1 MEKSKTD
8 TSGSPMEPLSYKG
21 SGVDIDAG
29 ANLVEKIKAVTER
42 TNRPEVLSNLGGFG
56 AMCEIPKG
64 YHQPVLVSATDG
76 VGTKLKLAMMLKKH
90 DTIGIDLVAMCV
102 NDLIVCGAEP
112 LFFLDYYATGT
123 LNLEIANEVITG
135 IGKGCELA
143 GCALVGGET
152 AEMPGIYEGADYD
165 LAGFSVGVVEKSKII
180 DSSKVSAGDLLIGIE
195 SSGPHSNG
203 YSLIRA
209 IIERS
214 KFNLE
219 TSLEGKTIGARLLE
233 PTRIYV
239 STITKLIEKLE
250 INALAHIT
258 GGGITENLQR
268 VLPDNVNAS
277 ITLSSWK
284 MPAIFSWLQAE
295 GNIVSEEMLRT
306 FNCGIGMIICVPSES
321 ANDAMHLLKTAGD
334 QGHLIGEIIT
344 NSTSDKPSVIY
355 RG

>member
-8 TSGSPMEPLSYKG
+8 TSGLPVEPLSYKG
-21 SGVDIDAG
+21 SGVNIDAG
-29 ANLVEKIKAVTER
+29 AKLVERIKTVTKR
-42 TNRPEVLSNLGGFG
+42 TNRPEVLSTLGGFG

-76 VGTKLKLAMMLKKH
+76 VGTKLKLAMVLKKH

-112 LFFLDYYATGT
+112 LFFLDYYATGA

-152 AEMPGIYEGADYD
+152 AEMPGMYDGEDYD

-180 DSSKVSAGDLLIGIE
+180 DNSKVNAGDLLIGIE

-214 KFNLE
+214 KLNLE

-239 STITKLIEKLE
+239 NTITKLIEE
-250 INALAHIT
+250 IEIKALAHIT

-268 VLPDNVNAS
+268 VLPKNVNAV
-277 ITLSSWK
+277 ITLSSWE
-284 MPAIFSWLQAE
+284 MPAIFNWLQAE
-295 GNIVSEEMLRT
+295 GNIANEEMLRT

-321 ANDAMHLLKTAGD
+321 ANDAMRLLKTAGD

-355 RG
+355 RS

>member
-1 MEKSKTD
+1 MEKSETD
-8 TSGSPMEPLSYKG
+8 TSRSSKESLSYKD

-76 VGTKLKLAMMLKKH
+76 VGTKLKLAMMLEKH

-112 LFFLDYYATGT
+112 LFVLDYYATGA
-123 LNLEIANEVITG
+123 LNLEIANEVISG

-143 GCALVGGET
+143 RCALVGGET
-152 AEMPGIYEGADYD
+152 AEMPGMYVGGDYD
-165 LAGFSVGVVEKSKII
+165 LAGFSVGVVEKNKII
-180 DSSKVSAGDLLIGIE
+180 DNSKVNAGDLLIGIE

-214 KFNLE
+214 KLNLE

-239 STITKLIEKLE
+239 NIIAKLIEE
-250 INALAHIT
+250 IEIKALAHIT

-268 VLPDNVNAS
+268 VLPKNVNAS
-277 ITLSSWK
+277 ITLSSWE
-284 MPAIFSWLQAE
+284 MPLIFNWLQAE
-295 GNIVSEEMLRT
+295 GNIASDEMLRT
-306 FNCGIGMIICVPSES
+306 FNCGIGMIICVPSDR
-321 ANDAMHLLKTAGD
+321 AKDAIRLLKTTGD

-344 NSTSDKPSVIY
+344 NATSEKPSVIY
-355 RG
+355 RS

>member
-8 TSGSPMEPLSYKG
+8 TSGLPVEPLSYKG
-21 SGVDIDAG
+21 SGVNIDAG
-29 ANLVEKIKAVTER
+29 AKLVERIKTVTKR
-42 TNRPEVLSNLGGFG
+42 TNRPEVLSTLGGFG

-76 VGTKLKLAMMLKKH
+76 VGTKLKLAMVLKKH

-112 LFFLDYYATGT
+112 LFFLDYYATGA

-152 AEMPGIYEGADYD
+152 AEMPGMYDGEDYD

-180 DSSKVSAGDLLIGIE
+180 DNSKVNAGDLLIGIE

-214 KFNLE
+214 KLNLE

-239 STITKLIEKLE
+239 NTITKLIEE
-250 INALAHIT
+250 IEIKALAHIT

-268 VLPDNVNAS
+268 VLPKNVNAA
-277 ITLSSWK
+277 ITLSSWE
-284 MPAIFSWLQAE
+284 MPAIFNWLQAE
-295 GNIVSEEMLRT
+295 GNIANEEMLRT

-321 ANDAMHLLKTAGD
+321 ANDAMRLLKTAGD

-355 RG
+355 RS

>member
-8 TSGSPMEPLSYKG
+8 TSGLPVEPLSYKG
-21 SGVDIDAG
+21 SGVNIDAG
-29 ANLVEKIKAVTER
+29 AKLVERIKTVTKR
-42 TNRPEVLSNLGGFG
+42 TNRPEVLSTLGGFG

-76 VGTKLKLAMMLKKH
+76 VGTKLKLAMVLKKH

-112 LFFLDYYATGT
+112 LFFLDYYATGA

-152 AEMPGIYEGADYD
+152 AEMPGMYDGEDYD

-180 DSSKVSAGDLLIGIE
+180 DNSKVNAGDLLIGIE

-214 KFNLE
+214 KLNLE

-239 STITKLIEKLE
+239 NTITKLIEE
-250 INALAHIT
+250 IEIKALAHIT

-268 VLPDNVNAS
+268 VLPKNVNAA
-277 ITLSSWK
+277 ITLSSWE
-284 MPAIFSWLQAE
+284 MPAIFNWLQAE
-295 GNIVSEEMLRT
+295 GNIANEEMLRT

-321 ANDAMHLLKTAGD
+321 ANDAMRLLKTAGD

-344 NSTSDKPSVIY
+344 NSTSNKPSIIY
-355 RG
+355 RS